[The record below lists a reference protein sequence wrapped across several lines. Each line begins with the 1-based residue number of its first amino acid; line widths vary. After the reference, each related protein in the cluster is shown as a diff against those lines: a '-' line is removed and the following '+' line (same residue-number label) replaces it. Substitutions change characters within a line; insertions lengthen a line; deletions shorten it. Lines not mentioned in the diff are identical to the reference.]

1 MNSIGMLGL
10 GTALP
15 GQPFTRELALA
26 HAQELTCKSARQ
38 EKILAEVY
46 RRTSVETR
54 SSVLSKDYA
63 HQNPFFTNAL
73 NCGPSTK
80 SRMERYAS
88 EAPELALSAANR
100 ALDSSAVDRSNITH
114 LITVSCTGFVAPG
127 FDIALIQSLPLR
139 SSVSRAHFGFMGCHG
154 IINAIK
160 YGRDIVAS
168 DANAVVLVCAA
179 ELCSLHFQYGW
190 SNNNL
195 LANALFSDG
204 AGAVVLGRGPA
215 KWRVQPGA
223 SIIVPDSTSAIQWN
237 VGDHGFEMSLD
248 AAVPD
253 IIERELPSF
262 LTEYLARFTL
272 SIDDIGSWSVHPGGP
287 RILDAVERC
296 LKLPAQT
303 LQASRDVL
311 ARHGN
316 MSSPTVL
323 FVFEELMRKNARMPC
338 VFLGF
343 GPGLA
348 IEAFLVLEGET
359 SLW

>member
-1 MNSIGMLGL
+1 MKSTGMLGI

-15 GQPFTRELALA
+15 GKPFTRELALA
-26 HAQELTCKSARQ
+26 HAQELTCKSPRQ

-54 SSVLSKDYA
+54 SSVLSEDYA
-63 HQNPFFTNAL
+63 HQTPFFTNAL
-73 NCGPSTK
+73 NGGPSTK

-88 EAPELALSAANR
+88 EAPELALIAADR
-100 ALDSSAVDRSNITH
+100 ALDSSGVERNSITH

-127 FDIALIQSLPLR
+127 FDIALIQNLPLP

-160 YGRDIVAS
+160 FGSDIVAS
-168 DANAVVLVCAA
+168 DANAVVLICAA
-179 ELCSLHFQYGW
+179 ELCSLHFQYEW
-190 SNNNL
+190 SSNNL

-215 KWRVQPGA
+215 NWLVQPGA
-223 SIIVPDSTSAIQWN
+223 SIIVPDSTTAIQWN

-248 AAVPD
+248 VTVPD
-253 IIERELPSF
+253 IIELELPSF
-262 LTEYLARFTL
+262 LAEYLARYSL
-272 SIDDIGSWSVHPGGP
+272 SIDDVGSWAVHPGGP

-296 LKLPAQT
+296 LKLPARM

-311 ARHGN
+311 TKHGN

-323 FVFEELMRKNARMPC
+323 FVFEELMRSNARMPC
-338 VFLGF
+338 LFLGF

-348 IEAFLVLEGET
+348 IEALLVL
-359 SLW
+359 